1 MAQHTELYEDYF
13 NDHRLKVTTYL
24 YRIIVVFLGLS
35 CVWNTFFYLFQANFS
50 RASLPSFLICLALLI
65 MMGSLKRY
73 IDFKASIYQHMILI
87 YSVGLLIVVYF
98 QSSYSEAWSFFLLL
112 PLLAGIYGEKK
123 TLVYYSLIGLGLL
136 TFFSIKL
143 PKKNYTADGID
154 ISNRI
159 LLYIILST
167 LSFLVLQMLHL
178 IYRRQ
183 VNLVKDS
190 TEATIEEI
198 VNTFVVAVEAK
209 DVYTYGHSER
219 VSQYAVALASSL
231 PDYCEQ
237 DLKRIKLSGLLH
249 DVGKIN
255 VPEHILMKKGRLFE
269 KEYETV
275 KTHSTSGAQ
284 MIERMSRL
292 QRLKAGV
299 LYHHERWDGTGYPS
313 GLKGRDIPLDAR
325 VLAIADA
332 FDAMTTTRSYRQ
344 GIKFEEAFYRLELA
358 KGTQFDPWLI
368 ESLKDVKNR
377 FREIYDGL
385 ECGRKQRE
393 KRIEGL

>member
-24 YRIIVVFLGLS
+24 YRIIIIFLGLS

-143 PKKNYTADGID
+143 PKKNYTADGIE

-385 ECGRKQRE
+385 ECDRKQRE
-393 KRIEGL
+393 KRIESL

>member
-24 YRIIVVFLGLS
+24 YRIIIIFLGLS

-123 TLVYYSLIGLGLL
+123 TLFYYSLIGLGLL

-143 PKKNYTADGID
+143 PKKNYTADGIE

-183 VNLVKDS
+183 MDLVKDS

-231 PDYCEQ
+231 PDYREQ
-237 DLKRIKLSGLLH
+237 DLKRLKLSGLLH
-249 DVGKIN
+249 DAGKIN
-255 VPEHILMKKGRLFE
+255 VPEHILMKKGRLLE

-292 QRLKAGV
+292 QHLKAGV

-377 FREIYDGL
+377 FREIYAGL

>member
-24 YRIIVVFLGLS
+24 YRVIVVFLGLS
-35 CVWNTFFYLFQANFS
+35 CAWNMFFYLFQVNFS

-65 MMGSLKRY
+65 MMGSIKRY
-73 IDFKASIYQHMILI
+73 IDFKARIYQHMILI

-98 QSSYSEAWSFFLLL
+98 QSGYSEAWSFFLLL

-123 TLVYYSLIGLGLL
+123 TLFYYSLIGLGLL

-167 LSFLVLQMLHL
+167 LSFLVLRTLHL
-178 IYRRQ
+178 IYRSQ
-183 VNLVKDS
+183 VDLVKDS
-190 TEATIEEI
+190 TETTIEEI

-219 VSQYAVALASSL
+219 VSQYAVALASAL
-231 PDYCEQ
+231 PDYREQ
-237 DLKRIKLSGLLH
+237 DLKRLRLSGLLH
-249 DVGKIN
+249 DIGKIN
-255 VPEHILMKKGRLFE
+255 VPEHILRKKGRLIE
-269 KEYETV
+269 KEYETI
-275 KTHSTSGAQ
+275 KTHSTVGAQ

-292 QRLKAGV
+292 QLLKAGV

-332 FDAMTTTRSYRQ
+332 FDAMTTTRSYRH

>member
-24 YRIIVVFLGLS
+24 YRIIIIFLGLS

-123 TLVYYSLIGLGLL
+123 TLFYYSLIGLGLL

-167 LSFLVLQMLHL
+167 LSFLVLQILHL

-183 VNLVKDS
+183 VDLVKDS

-209 DVYTYGHSER
+209 DVYTCGHSER
-219 VSQYAVALASSL
+219 VSQYTVALASSL

-255 VPEHILMKKGRLFE
+255 VPEHILMKKGRLLE

-332 FDAMTTTRSYRQ
+332 FGAMTTTRSYRQ

-377 FREIYDGL
+377 FRGIYDGL

>member
-24 YRIIVVFLGLS
+24 YRIIIIFLGLS

-123 TLVYYSLIGLGLL
+123 TLFYYSLIGLGLL
-136 TFFSIKL
+136 TLFSIKL

-231 PDYCEQ
+231 PDYREQ

>member
-24 YRIIVVFLGLS
+24 YRIIIIFLGLS

-123 TLVYYSLIGLGLL
+123 TLFYYSLIGLGLL

-143 PKKNYTADGID
+143 PKKNYTADGIE

-231 PDYCEQ
+231 PDYREQ
-237 DLKRIKLSGLLH
+237 DLKRLKLSGLLH

-255 VPEHILMKKGRLFE
+255 VPEHILMKKGRLLE

>member
-24 YRIIVVFLGLS
+24 YRIIIIFLGLS

-98 QSSYSEAWSFFLLL
+98 QLSYSEAWSFFLLL

>member
-13 NDHRLKVTTYL
+13 NAHRLKVTTYL
-24 YRIIVVFLGLS
+24 YRIIIIFLGLS

-143 PKKNYTADGID
+143 PKKNYTADGIE

-385 ECGRKQRE
+385 ECDRKQRE
-393 KRIEGL
+393 KRIESL

>member
-255 VPEHILMKKGRLFE
+255 VPEHILMKKGRLLE

>member
-24 YRIIVVFLGLS
+24 YRIIIIFLGLS

>member
-24 YRIIVVFLGLS
+24 YRIIIIFLGLS

-393 KRIEGL
+393 KRIESL

>member
-1 MAQHTELYEDYF
+1 MAQHNELYEEYF

-24 YRIIVVFLGLS
+24 YRVIVVFLGLS
-35 CVWNTFFYLFQANFS
+35 CAWNAFFYLFQVNFS
-50 RASLPSFLICLALLI
+50 GASLPSFLICLALLI
-65 MMGSLKRY
+65 MMGSLKKY
-73 IDFKASIYQHMILI
+73 IDFKDSIYQHMILI
-87 YSVGLLIVVYF
+87 YSVGLLIVVYL
-98 QSSYSEAWSFFLLL
+98 QSGYSEAWSFFLLL
-112 PLLAGIYGEKK
+112 PLLAGLYGEKK
-123 TLVYYSLIGLGLL
+123 TLFYYSLIGLGLL

-143 PKKNYTADGID
+143 PKKNYTADSTD

-167 LSFLVLQMLHL
+167 LSFLVLQTLHL

-183 VNLVKDS
+183 VDLVEES
-190 TEATIEEI
+190 TETTIEEI

-231 PDYCEQ
+231 PDYHEQ
-237 DLKRIKLSGLLH
+237 DLKRLRLSGLLH

-255 VPEHILMKKGRLFE
+255 VPEHILMKKGRLLE
-269 KEYETV
+269 KEYETI
-275 KTHSTSGAQ
+275 KTHSTAGAQ
-284 MIERMSRL
+284 IIERMSRL
-292 QRLKAGV
+292 QLLKAGV

-332 FDAMTTTRSYRQ
+332 FDAMTTNRSYRQ

>member
-1 MAQHTELYEDYF
+1 
-13 NDHRLKVTTYL
+13 
-24 YRIIVVFLGLS
+24 
-35 CVWNTFFYLFQANFS
+35 
-50 RASLPSFLICLALLI
+50 
-65 MMGSLKRY
+65 MGSLKR
-73 IDFKASIYQHMILI
+73 
-87 YSVGLLIVVYF
+87 
-98 QSSYSEAWSFFLLL
+98 
-112 PLLAGIYGEKK
+112 
-123 TLVYYSLIGLGLL
+123 
-136 TFFSIKL
+136 
-143 PKKNYTADGID
+143 
-154 ISNRI
+154 
-159 LLYIILST
+159 YIILST

-183 VNLVKDS
+183 VDLIKDS
-190 TEATIEEI
+190 TETTIEEI

-231 PDYCEQ
+231 PDYREQ
-237 DLKRIKLSGLLH
+237 DLKRLRLSGLLH

-255 VPEHILMKKGRLFE
+255 VPEHILMKKGRLLE

-299 LYHHERWDGTGYPS
+299 LYHHERWDGTGYPL
-313 GLKGRDIPLDAR
+313 GLKGRDISLDAR

-385 ECGRKQRE
+385 ECGRK
-393 KRIEGL
+393 

>member
-143 PKKNYTADGID
+143 PKKNYTADGIE

-255 VPEHILMKKGRLFE
+255 VPEHILMKKGRLLE

>member
-1 MAQHTELYEDYF
+1 MAQHNELYDDYF
-13 NDHRLKVTTYL
+13 NDYRLKVTTYL

-35 CVWNTFFYLFQANFS
+35 CAWNAFFYLFQVNFS

-87 YSVGLLIVVYF
+87 YSVGLLVVVYF
-98 QSSYSEAWSFFLLL
+98 QAGYSEAWSFFLLL

-123 TLVYYSLIGLGLL
+123 TFFSYSLIGLGLL
-136 TFFSIKL
+136 TLFSIKL
-143 PKKNYTADGID
+143 PKKNYTADSID

-167 LSFLVLQMLHL
+167 LSFLVLQTLHL

-183 VNLVKDS
+183 VDLVKES
-190 TEATIEEI
+190 TETTIEEI

-231 PDYCEQ
+231 PDYHEQ
-237 DLKRIKLSGLLH
+237 DLKRLRLSGLLH

-255 VPEHILMKKGRLFE
+255 VPEDILMKKDRLLE
-269 KEYETV
+269 KEYETI
-275 KTHSTSGAQ
+275 KTHSTAGAQ
-284 MIERMSRL
+284 IIERMSRL
-292 QRLKAGV
+292 QLLKAGV

-332 FDAMTTTRSYRQ
+332 FDAMTTNRSYRK

-385 ECGRKQRE
+385 ESGRKYRE